1 MISIYEQRTLDT
13 VQRSM
18 PTTGKFIR
26 DTFFKRRKPIL
37 GKTVDIDFKK
47 GGRSIAPFVNEKS
60 TSKTVGKK
68 GYKTNTFT
76 TPLIKM
82 KDITTIEDISSRVAG
97 EKIYAGMTREERA
110 IEDMTEVVLRFN
122 EMIDRREEWMA
133 AQALLTGK
141 IPVIGEDVKYEIDFG
156 FTNREVLT
164 GEKLWS
170 SKNSDKLADIERWI
184 TECKQKGY
192 RTPNI
197 CIMSRDVVAEFL
209 NDEKVQAIL
218 DSKNINLATIEPKML
233 DENVT
238 YIGTIAKWNL
248 SIYQYDEWYIDDWT
262 NPNESEEKP
271 LIPNGTV
278 LLASSNA
285 DSIIYY
291 GELTIASENAP
302 SGFISY
308 ITNRVTHSW
317 VTHDPDARFIGVDSR
332 PLPAPLEVDSWY
344 SATVL

>member
-13 VQRSM
+13 VQKSM

-26 DTFFKRRKPIL
+26 DTFFKRRKTIL
-37 GKTVDIDFKK
+37 GTKVDVDFKK

-60 TSKTVGKK
+60 ASKTVGKK
-68 GYKTNTFT
+68 GYKTNNFT

-82 KDITTIEDISSRVAG
+82 KDITTIEDISTRLPG
-97 EKIYAGMTREERA
+97 EKIYSGMTREERA

-141 IPVIGEDVKYEIDFG
+141 IPVIGENVNYEIDFG
-156 FTNREVLT
+156 FTNREVLV

-170 SKNSDKLADIERWI
+170 SDTSDKLGDLERWI
-184 TECKQKGY
+184 SDCKKKGY
-192 RTPNI
+192 RTPNV
-197 CIMSRDVVAEFL
+197 CIMSKDVVAEFL

-218 DSKNINLATIEPKML
+218 DSKNINLAVIEPKML

-238 YIGTIAKWNL
+238 YIGTIPKWNL

-262 NPNESEEKP
+262 DSENPEEKP

-285 DSIIYY
+285 DSVIYY
-291 GELTIASENAP
+291 GELTIIDEQSP
-302 SGFISY
+302 SKFVSY
-308 ITNRVTHSW
+308 VTERVTHSW
-317 VTHDPDARFIGVDSR
+317 VEHDPAARFIGTDSR